1 MAKKTSALAGI
12 FDDEPEAPAPAPVAD
27 ATSAPQ
33 PAAPRR
39 SRRAADTPAPRQ
51 HLPGA
56 AAIPARSR
64 C

>member
-1 MAKKTSALAGI
+1 MAKKPSALAGI

-27 ATSAPQ
+27 AIPAPQ
-33 PAAPRR
+33 PAARDGRGARPTRR
-39 SRRAADTPAPRQ
+39 LPQ
-51 HLPGA
+51 HPPGA